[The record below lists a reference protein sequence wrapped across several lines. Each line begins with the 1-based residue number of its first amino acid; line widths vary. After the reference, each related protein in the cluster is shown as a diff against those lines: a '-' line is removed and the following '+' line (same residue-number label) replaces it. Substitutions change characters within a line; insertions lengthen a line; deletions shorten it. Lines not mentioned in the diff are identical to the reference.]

1 MPTTLGGV
9 SIAVYRLIDGL
20 QQKIQKI
27 DFKVYLT
34 KINMS
39 LAFDIINREDLAQII
54 KTNFDED
61 VYRITKILL
70 SNTTLGIKFRYT
82 KTSSFVNNKGLQQGD
97 GISGILFNIYLEGS
111 PRRAT
116 VTKVS
121 LT

>member
-39 LAFDIINREDLAQII
+39 SAFDIINREDLAQII

>member
-39 LAFDIINREDLAQII
+39 SAFDIINREDLAQII

-97 GISGILFNIYLEGS
+97 GISGILFNIYHEGS

>member
-34 KINMS
+34 KINMTS
-39 LAFDIINREDLAQII
+39 AFDIINREELAQII

>member
-9 SIAVYRLIDGL
+9 SIAVYQLIDGL

-34 KINMS
+34 EINMS
-39 LAFDIINREDLAQII
+39 SAFDIINREDLAQII

-82 KTSSFVNNKGLQQGD
+82 KTSSFVNNKSLKQGD
-97 GISGILFNIYLEGS
+97 GISGILFNVYLEGS

>member
-1 MPTTLGGV
+1 
-9 SIAVYRLIDGL
+9 
-20 QQKIQKI
+20 
-27 DFKVYLT
+27 
-34 KINMS
+34 MS
-39 LAFDIINREDLAQII
+39 SAFDITNREDLAQII

-82 KTSSFVNNKGLQQGD
+82 KTSSFVNNKGLKQGD
-97 GISGILFNIYLEGS
+97 GISGILFNVYLEGS

>member
-39 LAFDIINREDLAQII
+39 STFDIINREDLAQII

>member
-39 LAFDIINREDLAQII
+39 SAFDIINREDLAQII

-116 VTKVS
+116 ATKVS

>member
-39 LAFDIINREDLAQII
+39 SAFDIINREDLAQII

-61 VYRITKILL
+61 VYRITKILI

>member
-1 MPTTLGGV
+1 MPTTLGEV
-9 SIAVYRLIDGL
+9 SIAVYQLIDGL

-39 LAFDIINREDLAQII
+39 SAFDIINREDLAQII

>member
-1 MPTTLGGV
+1 
-9 SIAVYRLIDGL
+9 
-20 QQKIQKI
+20 
-27 DFKVYLT
+27 
-34 KINMS
+34 MS
-39 LAFDIINREDLAQII
+39 SAFDITNREDLAQII

-70 SNTTLGIKFRYT
+70 SNTSLGIKFRYT

-97 GISGILFNIYLEGS
+97 GISGILFNIYFEGS

>member
-9 SIAVYRLIDGL
+9 SIAVCRLIDGL

-39 LAFDIINREDLAQII
+39 SAFDIINREDLAQII

-97 GISGILFNIYLEGS
+97 GISGTLFNIYLEGS